1 MTENEELTVESVNRE
16 FNEEMAKWLARS
28 VEKFV
33 SKFGELPS
41 Y

>member
-16 FNEEMAKWLARS
+16 FNEEMAK
-28 VEKFV
+28 
-33 SKFGELPS
+33 FGDLPS